1 MRIWQPLFS
10 QHDAHCLQVPPDA
23 YERIDEVASQTF
35 ALVEELKQVRS
46 CKVPDG
52 PSQTRADPESRI
64 VRASA
69 AGTFGATQGRRRGN
83 QVAEV
88 VRLPP
93 VYPIVALLF
102 HLGIMESFAHNALAT
117 ARRMEK
123 Q

>member
-1 MRIWQPLFS
+1 M
-10 QHDAHCLQVPPDA
+10 QVPPDA

-46 CKVPDG
+46 CKAPDG
-52 PSQTRADPESRI
+52 PSQTRADPESWI
-64 VRASA
+64 GRASA

-93 VYPIVALLF
+93 VYPIVALLLSWNHGKF
-102 HLGIMESFAHNALAT
+102 CTQRPRDS
-117 ARRMEK
+117 
-123 Q
+123 